1 MYNKVFAILIIIF
14 SIIIIASNDTFA
26 ESKNDMMNMK
36 EDKKNTMDM
45 TNMKHHDER
54 KKLNSSQ
61 GKNEII
67 FPKVAESKKDNNG
80 YKNYTLKAKEGKT
93 EFYKNNFSNT
103 LGYNGNLLGPTLK
116 LKKGDK
122 VKIKLINN
130 LDENTTFHW
139 HGLEVNGK
147 VDGGPSQV
155 IKPGKEKTI
164 KFEVNQDSATLWYHP
179 HPSPNTAKQ
188 VYNGL
193 SGLLYIEDSKKN
205 NYPSNYGKNDLP
217 IIIQDKTFV
226 SKKLNY
232 SKTKDEDGTQGDTV
246 LVNGIVNPKLTA
258 KEEKIRLRLLNGSN
272 ARDLNLKLS
281 NNQSFEYIASDGGQ
295 LKNAKKLKE
304 INLAPS
310 ERKEIVI
317 DLSKMK
323 GEKISLVDND
333 KTVILPISNKEKS
346 SNKSN
351 TPKVGKKIKLEG
363 MNDNVTING
372 NKFDPN
378 RIDFTQKLNQKEVW
392 EIENVKDKMGGMKHP
407 FHIHGTQFKVL
418 SVDGE
423 KPPKDMR
430 GKKDVISLEPGQKAK
445 IEVVFKNTGTYMFH
459 CHILE
464 HEDNGMMG
472 QVKVTN

>member
-36 EDKKNTMDM
+36 EDKKSTMDM

-67 FPKVAESKKDNNG
+67 FPEVAESKKDNNG
-80 YKNYTLKAKEGKT
+80 YKNYTLKAQKGKT

-346 SNKSN
+346 SNKGN
-351 TPKVGKKIKLEG
+351 TPKVSKKIKLEG
-363 MNDNVTING
+363 MNDHVTING